1 MDTEARRKVVE
12 HLYIAGTILLT
23 VYGQLV
29 LKWQVSKAG
38 EIPPGPADKLTY
50 LFRLLV
56 NPLVISG
63 LVAAFLAFLCWAA
76 ALSKF
81 QLSYAYPFMS
91 LAFGLVL
98 LMSAILFRESLTL
111 PKLLGLLLIALGI
124 TVASRR

>member
-1 MDTEARRKVVE
+1 MDTEARRKAVE

-38 EIPPGPADKLTY
+38 EIPPGTTDKLAY
-50 LFRLLV
+50 LFRLLG
-56 NPLVISG
+56 NPWVLSG

-91 LAFGLVL
+91 LAFALVL